1 VIDSLLDDLVPDIAV
16 ALDGPRGVGKTVTGA
31 RRCTTVI
38 SLDDPVQRQTLAADL
53 SRVRTLP
60 GPVFLD
66 EWQRHPPVWDAV
78 RRAVD
83 DGIGHFVLA
92 GSATPVDATI
102 HSGAGRIVRLR
113 MRPMGL
119 TERALASA
127 TVSLADLM
135 TGARRLLRESSPVT
149 LAQYADEIVASGFP
163 GIRRLRTRQR
173 ELQLDG
179 YLTTVVE
186 RDFESQGRALRRP
199 TALRGWLSAYAAA
212 TATIASYSSLLD
224 AATPGQVDK
233 PSKVTAIEFREVLD
247 GLWLLDPVPGWLP
260 TSGALD
266 RLTQAPKHHLADPAL
281 AARLLNVDAD
291 ALLSGRPRQTRGQG
305 SLFGALF
312 ESLVTQAV
320 RSVAAA
326 HGWET
331 FHLRT
336 RGGDHEVD
344 LIVEGPE
351 RRVLAIEVKLG
362 GSVDDDDVR
371 HLRWLARRLGDDL
384 IDAIVVTT
392 GPEAYRRPDGIG
404 VVPAALIG
412 T

>member
-1 VIDSLLDDLVPDIAV
+1 MDRVLDDLVPDVAV
-16 ALDGPRGVGKTVTGA
+16 ALDGPRGVGKTATAA

-60 GPVFLD
+60 APVFLD

-83 DGIGHFVLA
+83 DGISHFVLA
-92 GSATPVDATI
+92 GSATPVDATV

-119 TERALASA
+119 TERALAPA
-127 TVSLADLM
+127 TVSLAGLM
-135 TGARRLLRESSPVT
+135 TGARGRLSGSSPVT
-149 LAQYADEIVASGFP
+149 LEQYAGEIVASGFP
-163 GIRRLRTRQR
+163 GIRRMRPRQR
-173 ELQLDG
+173 QLQLDG

-199 TALRGWLSAYAAA
+199 TALRGWLASHAAA
-212 TATIASYSSLLD
+212 TSTTASYNSLLD
-224 AATPGQVDK
+224 AATPGQADK
-233 PSKVTAIEFREVLD
+233 PSKVTAIEFRDVLD

-260 TSGALD
+260 AAGALD

-291 ALLSGRPRQTRGQG
+291 ALLTGRTRQLRGHG
-305 SLFGALF
+305 SMFGALF
-312 ESLVTQAV
+312 ESLVTQTV
-320 RSVAAA
+320 RVVAAA
-326 HGWET
+326 LGSET

-344 LIVEGPE
+344 LVVEGAE

-362 GSVDDDDVR
+362 GSVDDGDVR
-371 HLRWLARRLGDDL
+371 HLRWLGQRLKDDL
-384 IDAIVVTT
+384 LDAIVVTT
-392 GPEAYRRPDGIG
+392 GPEAYRRADGIG
-404 VVPAALIG
+404 VVPAALLG
-412 T
+412 P